1 MINYEQ
7 FKQIKDLQ
15 ILGVEKKEV
24 GRRLGVGRK
33 EIDRLWDKSEEEFFN
48 LEKQSIHYL
57 ENYREYI
64 LDLLRL
70 TPQIRG
76 MNVLHKLKENFSD
89 FAASTPTFYQYL
101 KKLREES
108 GLIQF
113 VRRVHTTRVRQ
124 VAGEEAQVDFGQFKM
139 KTAYWNKCESVF
151 LLHGVESQ

>member
-76 MNVLHKLKENFSD
+76 MNV
-89 FAASTPTFYQYL
+89 
-101 KKLREES
+101 
-108 GLIQF
+108 
-113 VRRVHTTRVRQ
+113 
-124 VAGEEAQVDFGQFKM
+124 
-139 KTAYWNKCESVF
+139 
-151 LLHGVESQ
+151 